1 MDVLIKFLDGSF
13 KFYKDCDDI
22 DFDIDNYGHYTGGD
36 YFDIYE
42 NPEQDPDTVISLD
55 LKTVKLIDVTYH
67 TPVGDQTDRVYFSK
81 QPVKANNSKK
91 EVKTM
96 STNENIKEQTAP
108 AAAAEENEDDFDFAD
123 EFNHRGRLFTIDT
136 EGFEG
141 HKAAEV
147 YEAVKDA
154 PLIMKGVF
162 INKDTGY
169 GESVSVVTPNSII
182 YFGKT
187 NLEAAHSIRDNQ
199 KAVNKINEKGAFF
212 RIKTFYSKKFKKDGY
227 SFEFVPKSE
236 IPAEFKGDEACFKW

>member
-1 MDVLIKFLDGSF
+1 MNVIVNYLDGSR
-13 KFYKDCDDI
+13 KVYDNCDDI
-22 DFDIDNYGHYTGGD
+22 DVDRD
-36 YFDIYE
+36 YIDIY
-42 NPEQDPDTVISLD
+42 PDPAEYGDSWIGLD
-55 LKTVKLIDVTYH
+55 LNLVKSVFTEKVHPDGYL
-67 TPVGDQTDRVYFSK
+67 QTDRVYFNKKSAK
-81 QPVKANNSKK
+81 VNSKK

-108 AAAAEENEDDFDFAD
+108 AADALGTEDDDFDFAD

-199 KAVNKINEKGAFF
+199 RAVDRINEKGAFF

-236 IPAEFKGDEACFKW
+236 IPAEFKGDESCFKW

>member
-1 MDVLIKFLDGSF
+1 MKVIVNYLDLSR
-13 KFYKDCDDI
+13 KVYDNCDDI
-22 DFDIDNYGHYTGGD
+22 DVDPD
-36 YFDIYE
+36 YIDIYT
-42 NPEQDPDTVISLD
+42 DPSGDDEPCIGLD
-55 LKTVKLIDVTYH
+55 LNLVKSVFTEIILPD
-67 TPVGDQTDRVYFSK
+67 GSLKTDRVYFNK
-81 QPVKANNSKK
+81 KAAKANNSKK

-108 AAAAEENEDDFDFAD
+108 AAVAEENEDDFDFAD

-147 YEAVKDA
+147 YAEVKDS